1 MSQQRVIGRSAGRE
15 TIKSGCLEWTGKAK
29 KTKTQSEGLWARIP
43 ESGLSQGCS
52 QHIKKATKK
61 KGPRNKYGQYQSP
74 SPGGGGGL
82 CSIHPPAQ
90 RPSQNDWPTEMA
102 AWSFA
107 RCHFLSCVAS
117 AQEAKPSQATCQ
129 KGCFSHRLRDGPS
142 RALTEDWVQQI
153 LERLDSEFNAH
164 NPREMFKQQKQA
176 EMPQS

>member
-1 MSQQRVIGRSAGRE
+1 MSKQRVIGRSAGRE
-15 TIKSGCLEWTGKAK
+15 TIKSGCLEWTGNAK
-29 KTKTQSEGLWARIP
+29 KIKTQSEGLWARIP

-61 KGPRNKYGQYQSP
+61 KGTKKQVWAIPVSHARWGR
-74 SPGGGGGL
+74 GL
-82 CSIHPPAQ
+82 VLHPP
-90 RPSQNDWPTEMA
+90 T
-102 AWSFA
+102 SFA
-107 RCHFLSCVAS
+107 RCHFLSCVVS
-117 AQEAKPSQATCQ
+117 SQEAKPSQAMCQ
-129 KGCFSHRLRDGPS
+129 KRCFSRRLRDGPS

>member
-15 TIKSGCLEWTGKAK
+15 NIKSGCLEWTGKAK
-29 KTKTQSEGLWARIP
+29 KIKTQSEGLWARIP

-61 KGPRNKYGQYQSP
+61 EKRDQETSLGNTSLPRQVGE
-74 SPGGGGGL
+74 GL
-82 CSIHPPAQ
+82 VLHPP
-90 RPSQNDWPTEMA
+90 T
-102 AWSFA
+102 SFA
-107 RCHFLSCVAS
+107 RCHFLSCVVS
-117 AQEAKPSQATCQ
+117 SQEAKPSQSMCQ
-129 KGCFSHRLRDGPS
+129 KRCFSHHLRDGPS